1 MLILNEYAIIYYIG
15 RNESHRNGYVREG
28 RFIIMHQTDMIQK
41 ITIRNLGTIEQL
53 SFDGF
58 QNINLIIGEN
68 GTGKSFLLKALY
80 SAMKTAEDYKRGED
94 VRSTADIL
102 SERLRWCFQTD
113 KLGDI
118 VKKGSDTSL
127 LFEMVWDDKKFSY
140 GFTENAT
147 VKVPN
152 VVNEIEPLKSNSVF
166 IPAKEVLSLFNI
178 ILKSREIDKVFGFDD
193 TYYDLVKAL
202 RIAPQRGKNYSAFA
216 KSRASLKNIIDGKVE
231 FDDSSNKWYYKKG
244 NQKFSIGA
252 TSEGVKKIAIL
263 DRLLANGYLTK
274 SSVIFIDELESALH
288 PTAIS
293 DFIDIIDMIAYDMG
307 IQVFIASHSYFVIK
321 KLYIN
326 ALKRKHSIPCI
337 SLSRDNQIQYFD
349 MLDGMPENS
358 IIHESVRLYE
368 EEINEVLD

>member
-1 MLILNEYAIIYYIG
+1 
-15 RNESHRNGYVREG
+15 
-28 RFIIMHQTDMIQK
+28 MIQK
-41 ITIRNLGTIEQL
+41 VTIKNFGVIDNLEFGR
-53 SFDGF
+53 F

-68 GTGKSFLLKALY
+68 GTGKSFLLKSLY
-80 SAMKTAEDYKRGED
+80 SAMKTVEDYKRGED
-94 VRSTADIL
+94 VRSSADIL
-102 SERLRWCFQTD
+102 AERLRWCFQTE

-118 VKKGSDTSL
+118 VKKGSNEPL
-127 LFEMVWDDKKFSY
+127 LFEMVWNEKNFSY
-140 GFTENAT
+140 GFTDNAT

-152 VVNEIEPLKSNSVF
+152 VINEIEPLKSNSIF

-178 ILKSREIDKVFGFDD
+178 ILKSREIDRAFGFDD
-193 TYYDLVKAL
+193 TYYDLVRAL

-216 KSRASLKNIIDGKVE
+216 KSRESLKNIICGKVE
-231 FDDSSNKWYYKKG
+231 FDDSTNKWCYKKG

-293 DFIDIIDMIAYDMG
+293 DFLDIIDMIAYEMG

-321 KLYIN
+321 KLYLN
-326 ALKRKHSIPCI
+326 SLKRKVSIPCI
-337 SLSRDNQIQYFD
+337 SLSKEMGIRYFD
-349 MLDGMPENS
+349 MLEGMPENS
-358 IIHESVRLYE
+358 IINESVRLYE
-368 EEINEVLD
+368 EEISEVLG